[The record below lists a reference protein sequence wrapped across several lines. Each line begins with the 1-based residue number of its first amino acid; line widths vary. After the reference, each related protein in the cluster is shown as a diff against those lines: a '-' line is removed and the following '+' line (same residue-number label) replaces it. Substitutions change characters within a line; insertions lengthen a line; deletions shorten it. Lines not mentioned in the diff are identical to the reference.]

1 MIFVAKFNA
10 VRAYN
15 IIRHQVEIAGTV
27 RILASGVQDFT
38 KRRFRQPLR
47 ALRAVHR
54 VLVESGRGAGA
65 DLSG

>member
-1 MIFVAKFNA
+1 MIFVAKFDA

-27 RILASGVQDFT
+27 RTLASGVQDFT
-38 KRRFRQPLR
+38 KRRFRPLR

-54 VLVESGRGAGA
+54 VLVESGRRRWC
-65 DLSG
+65 